1 LSKEEKPS
9 SWQEA
14 LSKDPEYYMNDKQGQ
29 QELADMIR
37 RESERLLVELSRSV
51 KRTREI
57 IWLSRYC
64 TQCKYFK
71 QVSHRTTCS
80 RWDVQIVKPF
90 YGKVTWARVPSRS
103 GDDEKEQIVS
113 GIDWSQKWREISD
126 RIIEWAVDK
135 VNGGIPYFC
144 YTDR

>member
-1 LSKEEKPS
+1 LSKEERPS

-14 LSKDPEYYMNDKQGQ
+14 LAKDPDYYMNDTKGQ

-37 RESERLLVELSRSV
+37 RESERLLTELSRSV

-64 TQCKYFK
+64 LQCKYFK
-71 QVSHRTTCS
+71 QVGHKMNCS
-80 RWDVQIVKPF
+80 KWDVQIVRPF
-90 YGKVTWARVPSRS
+90 YGKVTWSRVPSRT

-113 GIDWSQKWREISD
+113 GIDWNSKWREISD

-135 VNGGIPYFC
+135 VNGGVPYFC